1 MAIARD
7 KGEIAPVQN
16 KENKSL
22 FSWPTLKLRRQFDS
36 RKTVIRED
44 PTGSLFIC
52 FVYFKVQ
59 IGAVL

>member
-7 KGEIAPVQN
+7 KEKLHHCIY
-16 KENKSL
+16 KENKPL

-36 RKTVIRED
+36 RKTVIGED

-52 FVYFKVQ
+52 LVY
-59 IGAVL
+59 L